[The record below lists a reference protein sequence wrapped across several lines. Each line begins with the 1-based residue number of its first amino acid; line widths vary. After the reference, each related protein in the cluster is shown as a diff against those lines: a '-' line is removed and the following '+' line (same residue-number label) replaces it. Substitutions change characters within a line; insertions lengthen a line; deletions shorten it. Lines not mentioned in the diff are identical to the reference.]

1 MSNPTTPS
9 QDYGERIGRLEG
21 ITEAIGQQLREIKQ
35 DVRELRQESSKQFRW
50 LIGLHIA
57 GLIALGSLLLK

>member
-1 MSNPTTPS
+1 MSNPTTPG

-21 ITEAIGQQLREIKQ
+21 ITEAIGQQKLSKL
-35 DVRELRQESSKQFRW
+35 RELRQESSKQFRW

>member
-1 MSNPTTPS
+1 MSNPTTLG

>member
-1 MSNPTTPS
+1 MSNPTAPN
-9 QDYGERIGRLEG
+9 QDYGERIGRLGG

>member
-1 MSNPTTPS
+1 MSNPTTPG

-21 ITEAIGQQLREIKQ
+21 LTEAIGQQLREIKQ

>member
-1 MSNPTTPS
+1 MSNPTTPN

-21 ITEAIGQQLREIKQ
+21 ITEAIGQELREIKQ